1 MDLGHL
7 AQWLAQ
13 NPELTRPPGVR
24 EDRSPEGAPAWVER
38 PDHECCYCCGGTGL
52 VRTEAA
58 RRFINA
64 DYDPTMSP
72 PILCLRSQACGAQK
86 QQFTDPELGPRQTV
100 VRRYENITGVPVIPQ
115 AIADEI
121 HRVLKAEAR
130 EAALDPNREESRRVR
145 MDIAREMLADL
156 GKRWEIPD

>member
-1 MDLGHL
+1 MDLAHL

-13 NPELTRPPGVR
+13 NPELTRPPGARAEARNELPV
-24 EDRSPEGAPAWVER
+24 WVEK

-72 PILCLRSQACGAQK
+72 PILCLRSPACGAQK
-86 QQFTDPELGPRQTV
+86 QTFTDPELGPRQTV

-115 AIADEI
+115 AIADEV
-121 HRVLKAEAR
+121 HRVMKDEAR
-130 EAALDPNREESRRVR
+130 AMALDPDREQTRRMQ
-145 MDIAREMLADL
+145 MDLIREHLDDL
-156 GKRWEIPD
+156 NKRWRMPE